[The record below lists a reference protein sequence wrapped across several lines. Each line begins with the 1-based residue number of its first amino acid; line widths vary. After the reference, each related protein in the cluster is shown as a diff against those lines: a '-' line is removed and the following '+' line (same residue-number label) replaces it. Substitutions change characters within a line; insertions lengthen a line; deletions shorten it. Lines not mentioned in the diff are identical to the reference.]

1 MISGPSR
8 QNRNSAQNV
17 NTGNK
22 RKLTEMEFPVTDESF
37 VMAPSGMRID
47 TDGLKWILSPDKKI
61 NWSDFQNTDET
72 FHQSVKKYIR
82 FLISN
87 NSPHHVANQ
96 FTALA
101 PAARSEV
108 KREICRSIEQDG
120 VIGKRAFNT
129 FLDVVRRTVAE
140 AQIAVYAGAWVRWYV
155 WATDAGFDIFDCEV
169 AAEFT
174 QLRVGSNPLGVAVL
188 NSDPTAG
195 PLRDVEITEFRSALK
210 AASRSSNLRTSD
222 LALSWLFLSFGTNPK
237 NLTLLEEGDLI
248 RTEIIGE
255 DPIFEL
261 KIPRIKKRTAGDRD
275 QFRTRRLTPFLGR
288 LLEQLIL
295 ENNEYGWEPGFVRP
309 IFRRER
315 PNKGL
320 QGSDFWPYAYRL
332 LPGDLGQRLNYVSDS
347 LNLKSFEGEPLRITP
362 RRLRYTFATRLVQEG
377 ASIQAV
383 ADALDHSSID
393 YVQVYF
399 NARSDTVKALDR
411 ALCMRLAPI
420 AQAFLGK
427 IVRGTSDAVRGDDPK
442 SKIGHLD
449 ELDSKFSNVGTCGS
463 FGACDL
469 LAPVACYT
477 CNDFQAWLDAPHIQI
492 LEGLERRRAQKLHE
506 GADPKWTQ
514 LYDETMLAVAQVV
527 QRCDEIISGSE

>member
-1 MISGPSR
+1 MISRSSQ
-8 QNRNSAQNV
+8 QNRKSAQNL
-17 NTGNK
+17 NPGNQSTHTQ
-22 RKLTEMEFPVTDESF
+22 LAISLSDESL
-37 VMAPSGMRID
+37 VMTPSGMRVD
-47 TDGLKWILSPDKKI
+47 TDRQIWILSHSDKI
-61 NWSDFQNTDET
+61 NWASFKNTDEQ
-72 FHQSVKKYIR
+72 FHYAIEKYIR
-82 FLISN
+82 YLISN
-87 NSPHHVANQ
+87 NSPRYVVNQ
-96 FTALA
+96 FSFLL
-101 PAARSEV
+101 PAVRTEV
-108 KREICRSIEQDG
+108 TKKISKSIERDG
-120 VIGKRAFNT
+120 VIGIEAFNT
-129 FLDVVRRTVAE
+129 FLDVIRTSVSE
-140 AQIAVYAGAWVRWYV
+140 AQLSGYAGAWVRWYI
-155 WATDAGFDIFDCEV
+155 WATDAGFEIFDYEV

-174 QLRVGSNPLGVAVL
+174 QLRVGGNPLGVAVL

-210 AASRSSNLRTSD
+210 AASRSCTLSTGD
-222 LALSWLFLSFGTNPK
+222 LAISWLLLSFGTNPK
-237 NLTLLEEGDLI
+237 NLTLLEESDLI
-248 RTEIIGE
+248 RTEIKGE

-275 QFRTRRLTPFLGR
+275 QFRTRRLTPFLGS

-295 ENNEYGWEPGFVRP
+295 ENNKLGWEPGFTRP
-309 IFRRER
+309 IFRRTKRDESLR
-315 PNKGL
+315 GT
-320 QGSDFWPYAYRL
+320 DFWVHAYRTK
-332 LPGDLGQRLNYVSDS
+332 PSELGRRLNYISDI
-347 LNLKSFEGEPLRITP
+347 LQLKSFEGQPLRLTP

-383 ADALDHSSID
+383 ADALDHSTID
-393 YVQVYF
+393 HVQVYF

-427 IVRGTSDAVRGDDPK
+427 VVRGSSEAVRGDDPK
-442 SKIGHLD
+442 SIIGHLN
-449 ELDSKFSNVGTCGS
+449 ELDSKFSNVGSCGS

-492 LEGLERRRAQKLHE
+492 LEGLERRRAQKLLE

-527 QRCDEIISGSE
+527 QRCDEISSRGE